1 LAGEIPAFLKK
12 GDKMSNK
19 KNVSLSEM
27 GCGTIE
33 ICKGL
38 VVADK
43 IKLKTMRMI
52 ERKMKKPLAMIDFNF
67 IDNMIPLIQVLAE
80 QAGNKLS
87 ESKIEELLEKDWE
100 RTGSLETVGD
110 KLSQVFAVNAKNS
123 PKSNPKKA

>member
-1 LAGEIPAFLKK
+1 
-12 GDKMSNK
+12 MSNK